1 MTCKILIIKP
11 INETSYVFKQNLK
24 KPIFESYE
32 VIKNYIAYEK
42 IKYVLIENYKVLC
55 EVPEEKIRNNLNK
68 RVRIVYSYDY
78 RFDQDI
84 QEEVIYPKILE
95 IENE

>member
-1 MTCKILIIKP
+1 L
-11 INETSYVFKQNLK
+11 

-32 VIKNYIAYEK
+32 VIKNYTAYEN
-42 IKYVLIENYKVLC
+42 IKYVFIENYKVLC

-68 RVRIVYSYDY
+68 RVRIVYSYDC

-84 QEEVIYPKILE
+84 QEEIIYLKILVRNLP
-95 IENE
+95 IMS

>member
-1 MTCKILIIKP
+1 LIKLLEP
-11 INETSYVFKQNLK
+11 LNPDM

-32 VIKNYIAYEK
+32 VIKNYITYEN
-42 IKYVLIENYKVLC
+42 IKYVFIENYKVLC

-84 QEEVIYPKILE
+84 QEEVIYLKILVR
-95 IENE
+95 NLPMRS

>member
-1 MTCKILIIKP
+1 M
-11 INETSYVFKQNLK
+11 

-32 VIKNYIAYEK
+32 VIKNYTAYEN
-42 IKYVLIENYKVLC
+42 IKYVFIENYKVLC

-68 RVRIVYSYDY
+68 IVRIVYSYDC

-84 QEEVIYPKILE
+84 QEEIIYLKILVRNLP
-95 IENE
+95 IMS

>member
-1 MTCKILIIKP
+1 M
-11 INETSYVFKQNLK
+11 

-32 VIKNYIAYEK
+32 VIKNYTAYEN
-42 IKYVLIENYKVLC
+42 IKYVFIENYKVLC

-78 RFDQDI
+78 RFDKDI
-84 QEEVIYPKILE
+84 QEEVIYLKILVR
-95 IENE
+95 NLPMRSLKS

>member
-1 MTCKILIIKP
+1 M
-11 INETSYVFKQNLK
+11 

-32 VIKNYIAYEK
+32 VIKNCTVYED
-42 IKYVLIENYKVLC
+42 IKYVFIENYKVLC

-78 RFDQDI
+78 IFDQDI
-84 QEEVIYPKILE
+84 QEEVIYPKILVRNLP
-95 IENE
+95 IMS

>member
-1 MTCKILIIKP
+1 M
-11 INETSYVFKQNLK
+11 F
-24 KPIFESYE
+24 F
-32 VIKNYIAYEK
+32 
-42 IKYVLIENYKVLC
+42 IENYKVLC
-55 EVPEEKIRNNLNK
+55 EVPEDKIRNNLNK

>member
-1 MTCKILIIKP
+1 M
-11 INETSYVFKQNLK
+11 

-32 VIKNYIAYEK
+32 VIKNYTAYEN
-42 IKYVLIENYKVLC
+42 IKYVFIENYKVLC

-78 RFDQDI
+78 IFDQDV
-84 QEEVIYPKILE
+84 QGEVIYPKILVRNLQ
-95 IENE
+95 IMS